1 MDIFTE
7 SGFFFFLLL
16 RLYNFRMFVANF
28 VLCSYIFITFNW
40 MKYRLKF
47 FFSLKIMI
55 YSMNKYF
62 SFYLKSFKDI
72 FTVLAEINVN
82 IFLIDISIF
91 QQQLNITL
99 VLSFTFFFFFVWIFK
114 NWNKQ
119 GKFSHS
125 YDRAM
130 QYCSI
135 LLFTIWRID
144 KCNLN
149 ERQIARNPCHDIQ
162 KLWVNED
169 IDTRNRCFCF
179 RSS

>member
-1 MDIFTE
+1 MPSICIELARLVIENNFVNCLWIYLQKAD
-7 SGFFFFLLL
+7 FFFFLLL
-16 RLYNFRMFVANF
+16 RLYNFRMFVTNF

-72 FTVLAEINVN
+72 FTTLAEINVN

-99 VLSFTFFFFFVWIFK
+99 VLSFTFFFFSYEYLKIGT
-114 NWNKQ
+114 NKGNFPTLMTVQ
-119 GKFSHS
+119 CNIV
-125 YDRAM
+125 
-130 QYCSI
+130 QYCYSRFEESI
-135 LLFTIWRID
+135 NVI
-144 KCNLN
+144 
-149 ERQIARNPCHDIQ
+149 
-162 KLWVNED
+162 
-169 IDTRNRCFCF
+169 
-179 RSS
+179 